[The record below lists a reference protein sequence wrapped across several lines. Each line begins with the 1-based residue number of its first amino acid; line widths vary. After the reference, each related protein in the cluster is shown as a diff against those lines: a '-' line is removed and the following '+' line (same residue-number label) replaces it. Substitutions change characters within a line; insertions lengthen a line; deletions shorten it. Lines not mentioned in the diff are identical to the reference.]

1 MAGRAQ
7 ATAHKEASITPG
19 KAVSMRPLQIRDA
32 LRLGRATELWPKTAL
47 SVLLAMAVPSLVLL
61 AMGHVGLM
69 VYTVG
74 GSTCALYGH
83 SLPYAARARAL
94 ACVVLGMVV
103 SNGAGLATAA
113 ATHST
118 AVRVAVAALLA
129 AAHKFVCDATR
140 IGPPGNVVFTFVAAG
155 CAFLPQRF
163 ADIPGHLALTLAAGS
178 LAWTVCMAPGLVR
191 SQEPERLA
199 VARALNAA
207 MQLARTPNDDPDH
220 TSACRAAATTAAE
233 AWRTVSLVPTHSPE
247 RQTLALLLTRA
258 ESGNTDPRELARW
271 ARLLRTTTPLPDLL
285 SPHPKDDQVTDPGTA
300 LSADGSRPCRHGS
313 LNRCH
318 VDLPSA
324 LRPGSHLLLLSARV
338 AVGCALAGWASMA
351 LGVGRPYWA
360 VVAAASIFQSN
371 LALTWRRALNRVF
384 GNVVGLALFAALLP
398 ITRAGALALILAVL
412 FFQVATEAT
421 ISRGYWLGQV
431 CIVQMSLLMPQFAHA
446 QPAGELLMDRALD
459 TLTGCTLGLLVA
471 LAITDRRAVDRA
483 KSALATVNASHAA
496 AARLMAQPSAPDPAD
511 LVHARCRLASALA
524 QLREATEVASG
535 EWRQRT
541 LPQERIAAAEH
552 ESRQMLTLLAG
563 SLSAGPPR

>member
-1 MAGRAQ
+1 
-7 ATAHKEASITPG
+7 
-19 KAVSMRPLQIRDA
+19 MRPLQMRGV
-32 LRLGRATELWPKTAL
+32 LRLGRATDLWPKTAL
-47 SVLLAMAVPSLVLL
+47 SVLLAMAVPSLVL
-61 AMGHVGLM
+61 AAVGRVDLM

-103 SNGAGLATAA
+103 SNGVGLATAA

-129 AAHKFVCDATR
+129 AAHKVVYDATR

-155 CAFLPQRF
+155 CAFLPQHF
-163 ADIPGHLALTLAAGS
+163 TDIPGHLAPTLATGL
-178 LAWTVCMAPGLVR
+178 LAWMVCMAPGLVR
-191 SQEPERLA
+191 SQEPQRLA

-207 MQLARTPNDDPDH
+207 APLARTPNDDPAH
-220 TSACRAAATTAAE
+220 ASACRTAAATATE
-233 AWRTVSLVPTHSPE
+233 AWRTMSLVHTYSPE

-258 ESGNTDPRELARW
+258 ETGSTDPRELARW
-271 ARLLRTTTPLPDLL
+271 ARLLRKTTPLPNLL
-285 SPHPKDDQVTDPGTA
+285 SPRLEDNQVTEASTA
-300 LSADGSRPCRHGS
+300 LSADWSRPCRGGP

-318 VDLPSA
+318 VRLPSA
-324 LRPGSHLLLLSARV
+324 LRPGSHLLLLSTRV

-360 VVAAASIFQSN
+360 VVAAASIFQPN

-398 ITRAGALALILAVL
+398 ISRTGSLALVLAVL

-421 ISRGYWLGQV
+421 ISRGYWLGQI
-431 CIVQMSLLMPQFAHA
+431 CIVQMSLLMPQFGHA
-446 QPAGELLMDRALD
+446 QPAGELLTDRALD
-459 TLTGCTLGLLVA
+459 TLTGCALGLLVA
-471 LAITDRRAVDRA
+471 IAITDRRAVDRA
-483 KSALATVNASHAA
+483 ESALAAVDASHAA
-496 AARLMAQPSAPDPAD
+496 AARLTAQPSAPDLAD

-524 QLREATEVASG
+524 QLHEAAEVASG

-552 ESRQMLTLLAG
+552 ESRQMLTLLAT
-563 SLSAGPPR
+563 SLSTDQRQ